1 MSEFPG
7 PPALGRGIVLNPGA
21 TPPLPAAGW
30 PRRVVDKEV
39 LARPSA
45 LADDLYRL
53 WLERVPVVIDLE
65 VDSAAL
71 REPERCD
78 RPPYELEP
86 GHDFARERL
95 QYLVWSNNYD
105 GRETQAA
112 PIWWH
117 ERRAER
123 LGAVP
128 ADDADVGLPDGTV
141 AWCDG
146 GPRGSVPA
154 GAGLS
159 LLHRESIE
167 AGSLKVDRTSPVSS
181 DLAPDQLRAVAHLS
195 GPARI
200 IAPAGSG
207 KTRVLTE
214 RLRHLLADRLVT
226 PSSVVAVAF
235 NKRAADE
242 LVERTAGLPAHIRTL
257 NALGLAIVNGSSP
270 FAPTGAPRR
279 KVIDEREVRQ
289 ILQSLLPVRRL
300 VNTDPWLSYIEALSM
315 IRLGLVAPA
324 EAEEAIPDAAG
335 IADAFDRYREAL
347 SDSHSVD
354 FDEQIYLAIELLL
367 TRPDLRSHAQSR
379 ARHLL
384 VDEFQDLTP
393 AHLLLLRLL
402 SAPTHDVFGV
412 GDDDQVIYSYA
423 GATPEYLIGYER
435 YFPGAS
441 LYALETNYRCPP
453 AVVEAASRLL
463 AHNRRRVSKSISPV
477 PGRPLEPGRLR
488 VDRRP
493 SVVHAESAL
502 NEIRRWSAEGAS
514 WSAIAVLVRVN
525 AALLPVQV
533 TLCENGVPCTMPLGP
548 EVLNRTGIK
557 AALAY
562 LRIGCDPDHIARG
575 DVAETIRRPSRKIA
589 RNVTELLLRRPT
601 TSVSDIRSLASAL
614 SGGDVEKL
622 EGYADDLDLL
632 TRTVDGGTT
641 AAALSLIRTQI
652 GLGQAMD
659 VLDSSKRDLD
669 RSTHLD
675 DLAALEQ
682 VAGLH
687 GDPASF
693 ERWLREMLTSHAPD
707 GADGLV
713 TLSTVHRV
721 KGQEWPHV
729 LVLGASEELFPHRL
743 AGDIEEERRIFHVAI
758 TRCSSDVVVL
768 ADIEAPARFCDEMF
782 RATPLF
788 RPESVRLPRVEPKRS
803 KTLAQIP
810 PGALGAAGQ
819 EARERVSKA
828 LRDWRRSTAQRDKV
842 PAYVVLSDDH
852 LEGIAARSPGSLSE
866 LAGCRGIGPT
876 KLERYGD
883 EILAII
889 DSVHSDA

>member
-7 PPALGRGIVLNPGA
+7 PPALGRGIVVNPGA
-21 TPPLPAAGW
+21 APPPGAANW
-30 PRRVVDKEV
+30 PRRVVDAEA
-39 LARPSA
+39 LARPSV
-45 LADDLYRL
+45 LADELHRL
-53 WLERVPVVIDLE
+53 WLERVPVVIELD
-65 VDSAAL
+65 VDAGAL

-78 RPPYELEP
+78 RPPYELDP

-105 GRETQAA
+105 GRETDAA

-117 ERRAER
+117 TRRAAR
-123 LGAVP
+123 LGAIESE
-128 ADDADVGLPDGTV
+128 DGDVKLPDGTA

-146 GPRGSVPA
+146 GPRGSLPV
-154 GAGLS
+154 GTDFVV
-159 LLHRESIE
+159 LHRESIE
-167 AGSLKVDRTSPVSS
+167 AGSLTVDRASLVSS
-181 DLAPDQLRAVAHLS
+181 ELAPDQLRAVAHLS

-214 RLRHLLADRLVT
+214 RLRHLLADRQVT
-226 PSSVVAVAF
+226 ASTVVAVAF

-242 LVERTAGLPAHIRTL
+242 LLERTAGLPAHIRTL

-270 FAPTGAPRR
+270 FGPTGAPRR
-279 KVIDEREVRQ
+279 SVIDERDVRH

-300 VNTDPWLSYIEALSM
+300 VNTDPWLPYLEALSM
-315 IRLGLVAPA
+315 VRLGLVAPT

-335 IADAFDRYREAL
+335 IADAFNRYRTTLA
-347 SDSHSVD
+347 DNNFVD

-367 TRPDLRSHAQSR
+367 TRPDLRSRAQSH

-423 GATPEYLIGYER
+423 GATPEFLIGYER

-453 AVVEAASRLL
+453 AVVQAASRLL
-463 AHNRRRVSKSISPV
+463 ARNRRRVRKSISPSQDGRVV
-477 PGRPLEPGRLR
+477 PECLR

-493 SVVHAESAL
+493 SLQHAESAL
-502 NEIRRWSAEGAS
+502 SEIRRWSTEGAA
-514 WSAIAVLVRVN
+514 WADIAVLARVN
-525 AALLPVQV
+525 AALLPFQV
-533 TLCENGVPCTMPLGP
+533 TLCENGVPCTVPLGP
-548 EVLNRTGIK
+548 DILNRTGIK

-562 LRIGCDPDHIARG
+562 LRIGCDPAHILRG

-622 EGYADDLDLL
+622 EGYADDLELL
-632 TRTVDGGTT
+632 ARTVAGGTT
-641 AAALSLIRTQI
+641 AASLSFIRRRI

-687 GDPASF
+687 EDPESF
-693 ERWLREMLTSHAPD
+693 EGWLREMLAVRAPESD
-707 GADGLV
+707 AGLV

-729 LVLGASEELFPHRL
+729 LVVGASEEMFPHRL

-768 ADIEAPARFCDEMF
+768 ADRDAPARFCDEMF
-782 RATPLF
+782 REFPQVQ
-788 RPESVRLPRVEPKRS
+788 PEPVRLPRVEAKRP
-803 KTLAQIP
+803 KTLAPLP
-810 PGALGAAGQ
+810 PGALGAEGQ
-819 EARERVSKA
+819 EAREQVSKA
-828 LRDWRRSTAQRDKV
+828 LRDWRRSTALRDKV

-852 LEGIAARSPGSLSE
+852 LEGIAARAPGSLSE

-883 EILAII
+883 EILAVI
-889 DSVHSDA
+889 DSVRCDA